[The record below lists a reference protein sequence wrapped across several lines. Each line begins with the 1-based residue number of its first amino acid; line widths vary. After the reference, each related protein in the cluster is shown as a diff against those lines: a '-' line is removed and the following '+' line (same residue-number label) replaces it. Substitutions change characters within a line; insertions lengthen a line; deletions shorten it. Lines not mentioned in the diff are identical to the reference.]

1 MAKTHREPPLC
12 LMFWVDQA
20 PWRGWVG
27 NEWELEG
34 YCVFRETSLA
44 SSQEPI
50 LLVRTT
56 AIPTSA
62 ATHQI
67 PLFWN
72 FREEGSPMPAA
83 FRLTVFF

>member
-1 MAKTHREPPLC
+1 MPHVLGRSSTL
-12 LMFWVDQA
+12 
-20 PWRGWVG
+20 RGWVG